1 MDAWYDNDGLWDD
14 LAAVLFTKDRWGSAP
29 AEVEQL
35 VALIRLSPGSS
46 VLDMGCGPGRHSLE
60 FARRGFS
67 VTGVDRTARYLSE
80 AQDKA
85 QRDSL
90 EAEWVEADM
99 LRFRRDNAFDV
110 AVSLL
115 TSFGYFDDPADDRRV
130 VENLFASLKPCGHV
144 VIDVMGKEVLSR
156 IFRPRDW
163 HEEPDGAILLEERK
177 VTRDWSRIDVRWILI
192 NGERRH
198 EHRFGHRIYSAA
210 ELKGLLAG
218 AGFINAT
225 AYGSLTG
232 TVYDH
237 EAERLVVVAEKP
249 EKA

>member
-1 MDAWYDNDGLWDD
+1 MDAWYDNDTLWDD
-14 LAAVLFTKDRWGSAP
+14 LAAVLFTEDRWGSAP
-29 AEVEQL
+29 AEIEQL
-35 VALIRLSPGSS
+35 VALIKLPPGSA

-85 QRDSL
+85 LRDSL

-99 LRFRRDNAFDV
+99 RRFRRENTFDV

-115 TSFGYFDDPADDRRV
+115 TSFGYFEDPADDQRV
-130 VENLFASLKPCGHV
+130 VENLFASLKPSGHV
-144 VIDVMGKEVLSR
+144 VMDVMSKEVLAR

-163 HEEPDGAILLEERK
+163 HEEPDGTILLEERT
-177 VTRDWSRIDVRWILI
+177 VTRDWSRIDVRWIVI
-192 NGERRH
+192 KGEQRQ
-198 EHRFGHRIYSAA
+198 EHRFGHRIYSAV
-210 ELKGLLAG
+210 ELKDLLAG

-225 AYGSLTG
+225 AYGSLKG
-232 TVYDH
+232 AAYDH
-237 EAERLVVVAEKP
+237 EAERLVIVAQKP
-249 EKA
+249 ENV